1 MLIVSAW
8 AMGSW
13 CGAAGE
19 SVWYA
24 AVVSGNC
31 TGMHAA
37 SSACRLPAAQL
48 SRRCVWPDRDAGFAV
63 TVLLNGTN

>member
-1 MLIVSAW
+1 M
-8 AMGSW
+8 
-13 CGAAGE
+13 
-19 SVWYA
+19 WYA
-24 AVVSGNC
+24 AVVSGNF